1 MEPSKFMKHK
11 EREVVMLLKISKSI
25 TCFLSRSF
33 CPSGSDYST
42 KERRISLLH
51 GVPMLSEHEKT
62 PISTGNER
70 LDQLGQGVPLYSD
83 VPKIFQSQ
91 NSAISYSAKSK
102 KKPETVKFQ
111 AF

>member
-1 MEPSKFMKHK
+1 M
-11 EREVVMLLKISKSI
+11 
-25 TCFLSRSF
+25 
-33 CPSGSDYST
+33 
-42 KERRISLLH
+42 H

-91 NSAISYSAKSK
+91 NSAISNSAIKAR
-102 KKPETVKFQ
+102 KKPETEKFQ